1 MNFALAKKS
10 WCAALLVGVVLASGC
25 ATRLPTPPLGEYHPG
40 RGYYRGAV
48 ERTNNSPGTLFF
60 LALSGGGTRAAALSY
75 GVLKEL
81 RDTPSPNHPGRTLL
95 DEVDG
100 ISSVSGGSVTA
111 AAYALHGERLFTDFE
126 KQFLKRNVQRNLLW
140 QTLNPLHWPYLW
152 SGLAGPGP
160 SYYDRILFQRATF
173 DDLPL
178 AARPFI
184 VINATDVSTGA
195 RFEFTQA
202 QFDLICGDVGRF
214 PIARAVAASSAVP
227 VALSPI
233 TLDNHGGACG
243 YTRPEWMKNA
253 LSGSNSV
260 PRRALFRAREMDSF
274 GQAKERPY
282 LHLVDGGVSDNL
294 GLRAILD
301 GFSAT
306 EAMSGESPENAA
318 VRRVVI
324 LLVNAAHRP
333 KRDWDR
339 RPFPPGMFNLGAKSS
354 SIPMSRYSYE
364 TVELLREKMVHWSAL
379 ADQRRGQTNSMEFH
393 LIEVSF
399 DQLKDEQERAYFQNL
414 KTSFNLPS
422 ADVDRL
428 RDVGGRL
435 LRESAEYQRL
445 LQDAARRSQ
454 APVLR
459 GGEKDRAEQR
469 GMGMAP
475 PAGGCLV
482 LCDQSKQNGHWAAM
496 SSGWR
501 GKQQTNKTY
510 EF

>member
-1 MNFALAKKS
+1 M
-10 WCAALLVGVVLASGC
+10 LLVVVMLASGC
-25 ATRLPTPPLGEYHPG
+25 ATRLPTPPLKECHPG

-48 ERTNNSPGTLFF
+48 ERTNNSPDTLFF
-60 LALSGGGTRAAALSY
+60 IALSGGGTRAASLSY

-81 RDTPSPNHPGRTLL
+81 HDTPSPNHPGRTLL

-126 KQFLKRNVQRNLLW
+126 KQFLKRNVQRTLLW
-140 QTLNPLHWPYLW
+140 QTLNPFNWPYLW
-152 SGLAGPGP
+152 SGLAGRSDLAA
-160 SYYDRILFQRATF
+160 SYYDRILFGRATF

-178 AARPFI
+178 ASRPFI

-202 QFDLICGDVGRF
+202 QFDLICGDLGHF

-233 TLDNHGGACG
+233 TLDNHGGECG
-243 YTRPEWMKNA
+243 YAPPEWMKNA
-253 LSGSNSV
+253 LAGGDSV
-260 PRRALFRAREMDSF
+260 PRRALFRAREVDSF
-274 GQAKERPY
+274 GQAAERPY

-301 GFSAT
+301 GFSAG
-306 EAMSGESPENAA
+306 EAVGHESPENAT
-318 VRRVVI
+318 VQRVVI

-333 KRDWDR
+333 SRDWDR
-339 RPFPPGMFNLGAKSS
+339 KPFPPGMFNLGAKSS

-379 ADQRRGQTNSMEFH
+379 ADQRRGRTNSMEFH

-399 DQLKDEQERAYFQNL
+399 DQVMDETERAYFQNL
-414 KTSFNLPS
+414 KTSFHLPPD
-422 ADVDRL
+422 DVDRL

-445 LQDAARRSQ
+445 LQGTGRR
-454 APVLR
+454 
-459 GGEKDRAEQR
+459 
-469 GMGMAP
+469 
-475 PAGGCLV
+475 
-482 LCDQSKQNGHWAAM
+482 
-496 SSGWR
+496 
-501 GKQQTNKTY
+501 
-510 EF
+510 